1 MEKQIKKILPMN
13 QSSPV
18 VFEEQEA
25 LNGYAIG
32 VATLNAEKSLNAL
45 SLEMIGLLTHQ
56 LIEWSIN
63 DKIAC
68 VVLRGAGDKAFCAG
82 GDIIKLY
89 ESMKQNPN
97 GPNPYAEN
105 FFTQEYRLDYLIHT
119 YPKPVICIGQGIVMG
134 GGLGLFAGASH
145 RIVTEHSRI
154 AMPEITIGLF
164 PDVGGTWFL
173 NKMPDNC
180 GLYLG
185 LTGASIN
192 ATDALYLELATH
204 FISSDSRGS
213 LLRQL
218 KSANWSDNTNSN
230 NNVVDLILETL
241 SENTQAIRPPAQVE
255 AHRDV
260 IKQVT
265 SYHTLPEIVSAIT
278 ALVTDDKWLNRGI
291 SALKKGCPTTAR
303 IVYHQITKGHSLS
316 LKDVFK
322 SELAIAIQCTRH
334 PDFAEGV
341 RALLIEKDN
350 APQWQHNDVASIS
363 DEWFNEHLN
372 MPRQ

>member
-1 MEKQIKKILPMN
+1 MEKQIKKMLPMN

-56 LIEWSIN
+56 LMEWSTN
-63 DKIAC
+63 DKLVC
-68 VVLRGAGDKAFCAG
+68 VVLKGAGDKAFCAG

-105 FFTQEYRLDYLIHT
+105 FFTQEYHLDYLIHT

-204 FISSDSRGS
+204 FISSDSRS
-213 LLRQL
+213 SVLRQL

-230 NNVVDLILETL
+230 NNVVDLIFEKL
-241 SENTQAIRPPAQVE
+241 SENTQAIRPPSQVE

-303 IVYHQITKGHSLS
+303 IVYHQITKGHTLS

-341 RALLIEKDN
+341 RALLVEKDN